1 MKAGVVG
8 IPGFPLGSV
17 KVPDERLDK
26 LKEIFQPP
34 KTTYP
39 QIEFVGTDRL
49 KESDVIISG
58 ETSKFDLVISDLEII
73 ESKLPKIKED
83 EKELLL
89 RCQKSL
95 ESEILIKDA
104 DFSDE
109 EKKLLSG
116 YLFLTQ
122 KPIHFVS
129 TENLNSVPS
138 LIRIAHQML
147 DLVSFFTVNEN
158 ELKGWS
164 INKETPALD
173 AAGCIH
179 SDIKRG
185 FIRAEVINYEEF
197 IKCGTLHEA
206 KNKGL
211 IRLEGKDYIVQD
223 GDIIKFR
230 FSV

>member
-8 IPGFPLGSV
+8 IPDFPLGLV

-26 LKEIFQPP
+26 LKEIFHPP
-34 KTTYP
+34 KTTYS
-39 QIEFVGTDRL
+39 QMEFVSVERL
-49 KESDVIISG
+49 KEADAIISG
-58 ETSKFDLVISDLEII
+58 ENSRFDLIVSDLEII
-73 ESKLPKIKED
+73 ENKLPKAKED
-83 EKELLL
+83 EKELML

-95 ESEILIKDA
+95 EAEVLIKDA
-104 DFSDE
+104 DFSAE
-109 EKKLLSG
+109 EKKLLSS
-116 YLFLTQ
+116 YPFLTQ

-129 TENLNSVPS
+129 TESPFLIPS
-138 LIRIAHQML
+138 LIRIAYQML

-158 ELKGWS
+158 ELKSWS
-164 INKETPALD
+164 INKMTNALD

-197 IKCGTLHEA
+197 IKCGTMHEA
-206 KNKGL
+206 KNRNL
-211 IRLEGKDYIVQD
+211 IRLEGKEYIVQD

>member
-8 IPGFPLGSV
+8 IPDFPLGSV

-26 LKEIFQPP
+26 LKEVFRPP
-34 KTTYP
+34 KTTFS
-39 QIEFVGTDRL
+39 QVEFVGVDHL
-49 KESDVIISG
+49 KEADVIISG
-58 ETSKFDLVISDLEII
+58 ETSKFDLIVSDLEAI
-73 ESKLPKIKED
+73 ESKLPKVKED
-83 EKELLL
+83 ERELLL

-95 ESEILIKDA
+95 EGEVLIKDGN
-104 DFSDE
+104 FSDE
-109 EKKLLSG
+109 EKKLLSD

-129 TENLNSVPS
+129 TKELSSVPS

-147 DLVSFFTVNEN
+147 NLISFFTVNEN
-158 ELKGWS
+158 ELKSWS
-164 INKETPALD
+164 INKGTNALD

-185 FIRAEVINYEEF
+185 FIRAEVINYEEL
-197 IKCGTLHEA
+197 IRCGTLHEA

-211 IRLEGKDYIVQD
+211 IRLETKDYIVQD
-223 GDIIKFR
+223 ADIIKFR

>member
-1 MKAGVVG
+1 MKVGVVG
-8 IPGFPLGSV
+8 IPDFPLGSV

-73 ESKLPKIKED
+73 ESKLPKAKED

>member
-8 IPGFPLGSV
+8 IPDFPLGLV

-39 QIEFVGTDRL
+39 QIEFVGVDHL
-49 KESDVIISG
+49 KETDIIISG
-58 ETSKFDLVISDLEII
+58 ETSKFDLIISDLETI
-73 ESKLPKIKED
+73 ESKLPKAKED

-95 ESEILIKDA
+95 ESEVLIKNA

-116 YLFLTQ
+116 YLFLTY
-122 KPIHFVS
+122 KPLHFVS
-129 TENLNSVPS
+129 TENPFSIPY
-138 LIRIAHQML
+138 LICVAHQML
-147 DLVSFFTVNEN
+147 GLVSFFTVNEN

-185 FIRAEVINYEEF
+185 FIRAEVISYEEF
-197 IKCGTLHEA
+197 IRCGTLHEA
-206 KNKGL
+206 KIKGL